1 MITSRFDSR
10 IPFYLFAAA
19 VCSMM
24 VSLFL
29 LQLFFGLL
37 AILWLCEKTENKKKA
52 FDIFTLLIAV
62 FGIIR
67 LLSIIFSQYPS
78 SSIQSLYKEALFY
91 LGFLS
96 MSFYLKA
103 MNKEKVEKIAF
114 TFSISS
120 IAVALIGLTL
130 FNLRLVER
138 AESFSSGY
146 ATFSSFL
153 LAAAGVYIALPF
165 DYKKKI
171 NRLLWAAGLSIIFS
185 AIITSLGR
193 TNIAIAALLFLAG
206 LIFRKIKI
214 KPAVVIIFLTAVI
227 CLLSFQNNK
236 QLLTKRVENPAG
248 LSDRDIIWKGFETLK
263 FQHPFLG
270 FGPRTFHDIFP
281 YVDQLGDKLIGSW
294 HNDFIQMYFESGL
307 LGLLSFAVLIFMIIY
322 FSVVYLKKAGQTNNF
337 RNIVIGILSGTS
349 ALVLSSLT
357 AGFISS
363 PVLSIAFAFLI
374 SLLSAVMFYT
384 NSQPG

>member
-1 MITSRFDSR
+1 
-10 IPFYLFAAA
+10 
-19 VCSMM
+19 MM